1 MRRYQFKCSFAVSQL
16 LQRQSGEKRRA
27 APAMKSSHIPAM
39 HWRGACATRAAST
52 RSGGPLAP
60 QAKDD
65 EQGNIDAASVERVEP
80 LASADD
86 DGMWGLTVTVPG
98 REYKVR
104 LPLRTARAV

>member
-1 MRRYQFKCSFAVSQL
+1 
-16 LQRQSGEKRRA
+16 
-27 APAMKSSHIPAM
+27 MKSSHIPAM